1 MKFISWNVNGLR
13 AIVKKNFSEVFEAL
27 DADFFCL
34 QETKLQEGQ
43 IELDLPGYHQYWN
56 YAEKKGYSGTA
67 IFAKE
72 PALSVR
78 YGLGIEE
85 HDTEGRVI
93 TLEYPEFFLITCY
106 TPNSQN
112 ELRRLDYRM
121 TWEDAFLAYLTELKQ
136 QKPVILCGDLNVA
149 HKNIDIKNWK
159 TNQKSAGFT
168 PEEREKFSTLLAAGF
183 TDTFRYF
190 YPDAEGIY
198 SWWSYRFN
206 ARKNNAGWRI
216 DYFVVSDDLNERL
229 LDAKIHTDIIRSD
242 HCPVELDLN

>member
-1 MKFISWNVNGLR
+1 M
-13 AIVKKNFSEVFEAL
+13 
-27 DADFFCL
+27 
-34 QETKLQEGQ
+34 
-43 IELDLPGYHQYWN
+43 DLPGYHQYWN

-121 TWEDAFLAYLTELKQ
+121 TWEDAFLAYLKNGKSFRLFWLLALPIRSAISIQ
-136 QKPVILCGDLNVA
+136 MQKVFILGGATV
-149 HKNIDIKNWK
+149 
-159 TNQKSAGFT
+159 
-168 PEEREKFSTLLAAGF
+168 STLAKTMLAGASI
-183 TDTFRYF
+183 TLSFRM
-190 YPDAEGIY
+190 
-198 SWWSYRFN
+198 
-206 ARKNNAGWRI
+206 
-216 DYFVVSDDLNERL
+216 
-229 LDAKIHTDIIRSD
+229 T
-242 HCPVELDLN
+242 

>member
-1 MKFISWNVNGLR
+1 M
-13 AIVKKNFSEVFEAL
+13 FEAL

-159 TNQKSAGFT
+159 TNQKMLGLHLKNGKSFRLFWLLALPIRSVISIQMQKAFILGGAT
-168 PEEREKFSTLLAAGF
+168 VSTLAKTMPAGASI
-183 TDTFRYF
+183 TLSFRM
-190 YPDAEGIY
+190 
-198 SWWSYRFN
+198 
-206 ARKNNAGWRI
+206 
-216 DYFVVSDDLNERL
+216 
-229 LDAKIHTDIIRSD
+229 T
-242 HCPVELDLN
+242 